1 MLSYEDFLE
10 IFYFSPGWLGN
21 LATRLLGH
29 CATSLERLLS
39 IENLWEVDLKQVYFS
54 QYDNLRRSRKVL
66 STEAW

>member
-10 IFYFSPGWLGN
+10 IFYFSPSWLGN
-21 LATRLLGH
+21 LATCSLGY

-39 IENLWEVDLKQVYFS
+39 IENLWEVDLKQVYFA
-54 QYDNLRRSRKVL
+54 QYENLRRSRKVL

>member
-10 IFYFSPGWLGN
+10 IFYFFPGWLGN
-21 LATRLLGH
+21 LATSSLGH

-39 IENLWEVDLKQVYFS
+39 IENLWEVDLKQVYFA
-54 QYDNLRRSRKVL
+54 QYENLRRSQKVL

>member
-21 LATRLLGH
+21 LAT
-29 CATSLERLLS
+29 SLVRLLS
-39 IENLWEVDLKQVYFS
+39 IENLWEVDLKQVYFA
-54 QYDNLRRSRKVL
+54 QYENLRRSRKVL